1 MRRGLRR
8 GLAQVLVAALVWGPG
23 AAAQAGQVRPAVV
36 AGSWYPG
43 DAEELARYIDTQ
55 LEAAPQGEPQGRVR
69 ALIAPHAGYMFS
81 GPTAAAAFRL
91 VRGHVAR
98 RVIVLGPAHRGGFKG
113 LSIAAVQAYESPLGR
128 IPLDREAIARLRQSP
143 LVGSYA
149 PAHAKE
155 HSIEMQLPFLQRA
168 LKPGWTL
175 VPILVGEM
183 DADDYA
189 RAGALLRPLAHAD
202 TLVVVSGD
210 LTHYGPRYHYLP
222 FSQDARIRER
232 LARLDKGMLRFITDH
247 DPEGL
252 TRYQK
257 QTGITACA
265 FGPVMVLLGLM
276 PPQAKVRLVKYTTS
290 GALTHNYRNSVSY
303 MAVAITDP
311 GPLSSRAQGVPDV
324 SDPQRL
330 SEQDL
335 ALLHRFAVEGIGAAV
350 RPRRDLGSRLRDLI
364 TRLPPRLKRPAGAF
378 VTLKKQGR
386 LRGCMGSVKAKQPL
400 YRAVFENG
408 FNAARNDYRF
418 PPLRPGELRDLEVDI
433 SVLSPLHAIPSY
445 RAFEVGKEGVLLKK
459 DGKRAVFLPQV
470 AAERGWSCEQTLT
483 QLAQKA
489 GLAPDAWRNGAE
501 LEVFTNQSYS
511 AAYRGEGRP

>member
-1 MRRGLRR
+1 VRRGLRR

-290 GALTHNYRNSVSY
+290 GALTHNYRN
-303 MAVAITDP
+303 
-311 GPLSSRAQGVPDV
+311 
-324 SDPQRL
+324 
-330 SEQDL
+330 
-335 ALLHRFAVEGIGAAV
+335 
-350 RPRRDLGSRLRDLI
+350 
-364 TRLPPRLKRPAGAF
+364 
-378 VTLKKQGR
+378 
-386 LRGCMGSVKAKQPL
+386 
-400 YRAVFENG
+400 
-408 FNAARNDYRF
+408 
-418 PPLRPGELRDLEVDI
+418 
-433 SVLSPLHAIPSY
+433 
-445 RAFEVGKEGVLLKK
+445 
-459 DGKRAVFLPQV
+459 
-470 AAERGWSCEQTLT
+470 
-483 QLAQKA
+483 
-489 GLAPDAWRNGAE
+489 
-501 LEVFTNQSYS
+501 
-511 AAYRGEGRP
+511 